1 MPSTT
6 IQREVSSQQ
15 AADALQAQLG
25 SGYRVTRRGNDSLS
39 VKHGS
44 MAFATVRMHWAGDAT
59 AFRVHGGGLIINRIV
74 NEFGIART
82 VTGALTESLEPP
94 RPADATPKG

>member
-6 IQREVSSQQ
+6 IQREITSQQ

-25 SGYRVTRRGNDSLS
+25 SGYQVIRKGNDSLT

-44 MAFATVRMHWAGDAT
+44 LSFATVHLNRDGNAT
-59 AFRVHGGGLIINRIV
+59 TFRVHGGGLIVGRVV

-82 VTGALTESLEPP
+82 VTGALKEGL
-94 RPADATPKG
+94 APKG

>member
-6 IQREVSSQQ
+6 IHREVTSQQ

-25 SGYRVTRRGNDSLS
+25 SGYRVTRKGNDSLT

-44 MAFATVRMHWAGDAT
+44 LSWATVRLHWPGDST
-59 AFRVHGGGLIINRIV
+59 AFRVHGGGLIVGRLV
-74 NEFGIART
+74 NEFGIARM
-82 VTGALTESLEPP
+82 VTGALEEGLG
-94 RPADATPKG
+94 PADATPEE

>member
-6 IQREVSSQQ
+6 IHREVTSQQ
-15 AADALQAQLG
+15 AADALKAQLG
-25 SGYRVTRRGNDSLS
+25 SGYRVTRKGNDSLS

-59 AFRVHGGGLIINRIV
+59 AFRVHGGGLIINRVV

-82 VTGALTESLEPP
+82 VTGALTESL
-94 RPADATPKG
+94 TQ

>member
-6 IQREVSSQQ
+6 IHRQVSSQQ

-25 SGYRVTRRGNDSLS
+25 NGYRVTRKGNDSLS

-44 MAFATVRMHWAGDAT
+44 LSWATVRMHWTSDST
-59 AFRVHGGGLIINRIV
+59 AFRVHGGGLIVGRIV

-82 VTGALTESLEPP
+82 VTGALTEGL
-94 RPADATPKG
+94 TQQG